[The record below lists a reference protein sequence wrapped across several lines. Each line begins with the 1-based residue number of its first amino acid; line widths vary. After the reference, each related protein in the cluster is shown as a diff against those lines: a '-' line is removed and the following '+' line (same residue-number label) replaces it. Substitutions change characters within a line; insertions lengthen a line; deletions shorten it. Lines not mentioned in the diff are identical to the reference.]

1 MACLLLSQ
9 TQWNVEDIS
18 PDLYRVQVLKKHFK
32 TTSCVL
38 VNSYFPCDTKAPRRE
53 DPELLE
59 TLNSIKSVLR
69 KIEFTSVIWAR
80 DINADFVRH
89 TNHTEA
95 VQDVLDELNLFTL
108 WEKHEVNF
116 TCMHKINEVTHVSK
130 LDHFFLSENIKDNVE
145 DAGVLHHPYN

>member
-1 MACLLLSQ
+1 M
-9 TQWNVEDIS
+9 
-18 PDLYRVQVLKKHFK
+18 
-32 TTSCVL
+32 
-38 VNSYFPCDTKAPRRE
+38 NSYFPCDTKAPRRE